1 MKTINKISD
10 GINKAVELVTVILF
24 VILIVACVMQVFF
37 RFVLNN
43 SLSWTE
49 EVARFS
55 FIWMHQLAAS
65 LLIESDGNA
74 TVTLFLDMIHGKAR
88 NIWNIIIQLVVFVDG
103 SLMMIYG
110 VQLAKNTFKNAS
122 PALHFPMGIVNAAVA
137 AAGILLMIQAFVMI
151 LRNAAEFSQGGA
163 PKKTEE

>member
-55 FIWMHQLAAS
+55 FIWMH
-65 LLIESDGNA
+65 
-74 TVTLFLDMIHGKAR
+74 
-88 NIWNIIIQLVVFVDG
+88 
-103 SLMMIYG
+103 
-110 VQLAKNTFKNAS
+110 
-122 PALHFPMGIVNAAVA
+122 PC
-137 AAGILLMIQAFVMI
+137 
-151 LRNAAEFSQGGA
+151 
-163 PKKTEE
+163 

>member
-1 MKTINKISD
+1 M
-10 GINKAVELVTVILF
+10 
-24 VILIVACVMQVFF
+24 
-37 RFVLNN
+37 
-43 SLSWTE
+43 
-49 EVARFS
+49 
-55 FIWMHQLAAS
+55 
-65 LLIESDGNA
+65 
-74 TVTLFLDMIHGKAR
+74 TLFLDMIHGKAR
-88 NIWNIIIQLVVFVDG
+88 NIWNIIIQLVIFVDG